1 MPENTLDV
9 DDEIRAKVDKLI
21 GLLEDDDDVEIV
33 WTNME

>member
-9 DDEIRAKVDKLI
+9 NDETRTKVEKLI

-33 WTNME
+33 WSNME